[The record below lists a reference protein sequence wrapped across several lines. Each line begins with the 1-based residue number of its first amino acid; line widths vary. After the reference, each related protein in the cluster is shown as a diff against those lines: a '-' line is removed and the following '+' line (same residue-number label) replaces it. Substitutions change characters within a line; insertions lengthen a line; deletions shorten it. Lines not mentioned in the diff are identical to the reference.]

1 MKNDDS
7 KFPDLWSQCTT
18 DTVLEVR
25 TSKMKKMPGLQIESG
40 IDKQICPGS
49 VRVTLLGLD
58 DDEHDPT
65 FHGGIDKAVHGYCS
79 SHYTDWQHEFPAAA
93 DRFRPGGFGENLVTR
108 HLNERNVCIG
118 DKWAVGDSVV
128 LQVSLPRQPCFKLNH
143 RFQLKNFAPK
153 TFRLSRTGWYY
164 RVLKEGN
171 IKAGDRMNLIERKWP
186 TWTIER
192 VQEFLHRNQEDQAM
206 NEELAAI
213 EAMGEESR
221 GAFRKRVAKAKA
233 KAKRSGE
240 TEKGEPWR
248 EYTVA
253 EKTTQ
258 TPRIASFLLKPRVPI
273 TEDEQPVP
281 NGAHV
286 KLLLPNGL
294 QRSYSVVSGNA
305 HGFELGIALEESS
318 RGGSRWLH
326 SVAPGQDAVLKVGR
340 FKNDVPNANAASN
353 HVFIAGGVGI
363 TAFLASME
371 AYYAINYNIELHY
384 AVRSTE
390 DVPFRARL
398 EKLGAS
404 VKIYDKSKNER
415 MDIDEIVRT
424 LKWNSQLYFC
434 GPTRMIEAGRVA
446 VEAHGVDEN
455 EVHYEAFAAD
465 ATGDPFEAEVANRGG
480 KIVKVAEE
488 ETLLEVLKR
497 ELGSDQF
504 QRHQL
509 SSPSSS
515 RIRVATS
522 NNLRLFLFT
531 KWKLNNMASTEEAGD
546 GFSILPIQMPALPSC
561 PITAIH
567 EVRVRRNTPKIPTA
581 IDGRSLFLKNVPA
594 DASEAHFRAVFGSL
608 VGPGRFESIAFEGE
622 RKRRLELDPAQASKM
637 SALVKKRKRD
647 EQEAEERAREE
658 ETALLPEVWT
668 RRIHKSGSSAIVLM
682 ADEKSVDQVLK
693 AIAKAKRKNKL
704 PVWGE
709 GVADDTPELGS
720 PWVAAHLQLAR
731 ADKTA
736 TQKSVHAFFNVFNR
750 KEKEAAETA
759 KRLRNEPDEDGFV
772 TVTRGGRATP
782 ATKNEAEV
790 ARQKMVDRAAKK
802 KDETKDFY
810 RFQLRERRKA
820 EQAALLRRFDEDRQK
835 VFAMK
840 EKRGKF
846 RPET

>member
-1 MKNDDS
+1 MTTQDS
-7 KFPDLWSQCTT
+7 KDIDLWSECTT
-18 DTVLEVR
+18 DTILEVR

-40 IDKQICPGS
+40 IDKCMCTDS
-49 VRVTLLGLD
+49 VRVARLGLD
-58 DDEHDPT
+58 GDEHDPT
-65 FHGGIDKAVHGYCS
+65 FHGGVDKAVHGYCS
-79 SHYTDWQHEFPAAA
+79 SHYLGWQREYPSAAG
-93 DRFRPGGFGENLVTR
+93 RFRPGGFGENLVTR

-153 TFRLSRTGWYY
+153 TFRSSRTGWYY

-171 IKAGDRMNLIERKWP
+171 VKAGDSMTLIERKWP
-186 TWTIER
+186 KWTIER
-192 VQEFLHRNQEDQAM
+192 VQEFLHRNQEDLAA

-221 GAFRKRVAKAKA
+221 GAFQKRVARAKA
-233 KAKRSGE
+233 RAKRKGE
-240 TEKGEPWR
+240 TEKGEVWR
-248 EYTVA
+248 EYYIA

-258 TPRIASFLLKPRVPI
+258 TPRIASFLLRLRVPI
-273 TEDEQPVP
+273 DEEEQRVL

-294 QRSYSVVSGNA
+294 QRSYSVVSGN
-305 HGFELGIALEESS
+305 HQCFELGVALEDAS
-318 RGGSRWLH
+318 RGGSKWLH
-326 SVAPGQDAVLKVGR
+326 SVIPGPDAVVQVGR
-340 FKNDVPNANAASN
+340 FTNDVPNANAASN
-353 HVFIAGGVGI
+353 HVFVAGGVGI
-363 TAFLASME
+363 TAFLASLE
-371 AYYAINYNIELHY
+371 AYHSINYNIELHY
-384 AVRSTE
+384 AVRSAD
-390 DVPFRARL
+390 DVPFRQRI

-404 VKIYDKSKNER
+404 VKLYDKSKGQR
-415 MDIDEIVRT
+415 LDIREIVRT

-434 GPTRMIEAGRVA
+434 GPTRMIESGRKA
-446 VEAHGVDEN
+446 VQEFGVDEN
-455 EVHYEAFAAD
+455 EVHYEAFSAD
-465 ATGDPFEAEVANRGG
+465 TTGDPFDVEVANRAVQPVS
-480 KIVKVAEE
+480 IDPA
-488 ETLLEVLKR
+488 TQLLALPVTPKTVNDTIL
-497 ELGSDQF
+497 Q
-504 QRHQL
+504 
-509 SSPSSS
+509 
-515 RIRVATS
+515 
-522 NNLRLFLFT
+522 
-531 KWKLNNMASTEEAGD
+531 D
-546 GFSILPIQMPALPSC
+546 GFTVFPIQMPAVPSC

-567 EVRVRRNTPKIPTA
+567 EIRLRRNTPKIPTA
-581 IDGRSLFLKNVPA
+581 IDGRSLFLKNVPV
-594 DASEAHFRAVFGSL
+594 DASEAHFRAVFSHL

-622 RKRRLELDPAQASKM
+622 RRRRLELDPASAAKI

-647 EQEAEERAREE
+647 EQEAEEHAREE
-658 ETALLPEVWT
+658 ELALLPETWT
-668 RRIHKSGSSAIVLM
+668 RRIHKSGDSAIVLM

-693 AIAKAKRKNKL
+693 AIGKAKKKNKM

-709 GVADDTPELGS
+709 GVASDTPELGA
-720 PWVAAHLQLAR
+720 PWVAAHLQLSR
-731 ADKTA
+731 ADKAA

-782 ATKNEAEV
+782 ATKNEAEA

-820 EQAALLRRFDEDRQK
+820 EQALLLKKFDEDRQK
-835 VFAMK
+835 VLAMK
-840 EKRGKF
+840 EKRGNF